1 MDEKVFGYLLKQLQE
16 RVASVQGAI
25 VAGRAE
31 DFAAYKGLCGEVR
44 GLRLAQEIV
53 EDLAKRMNQNDDA

>member
-16 RVASVQGAI
+16 RVASVQSAI

-53 EDLAKRMNQNDDA
+53 EDLAKRMKQNDDA